1 MIAIG
6 VYIGGRLVLAGRAPI
21 TGTTGLDIA
30 FAFFFVARGA
40 LQVQRWRRAQ
50 ERAGASVRPD

>member
-6 VYIGGRLVLAGRAPI
+6 LYIGGRLVLGHGAPI
-21 TGTTGLDIA
+21 TGTTGLDVA
-30 FAFFFVARGA
+30 FAFFFTARGA

-50 ERAGASVRPD
+50 ERAGASAPPD